1 MRDDITT
8 TASLPPAWWPT
19 ALKYFAAVCAA
30 LLIGEGAVRLS
41 AFTPAQW
48 YPRII
53 ETLDGVP
60 ARYLFAGTS
69 RVGSG
74 VNVLQFADA
83 QPPLAPGDQRQV
95 FNMGHGFSTIISHA
109 IGLRHMAE
117 AGLLRGAVVFVEAP
131 GGVPDESTWNGR
143 WYFRE
148 APSFLVSVA
157 GARDMPGF
165 WRSQMSADDKIG
177 ASARAALKFSKL
189 AVYAEMIRVNGLSAA
204 YRRAS
209 QLRSS
214 APGAQPAAV
223 ERLELREGGGVR
235 GDVDDLSRISAAA
248 IVEGRRMLDEQT
260 LVADWGRTVS
270 GEIVDIV
277 RGGGGEVAFF
287 DMPLSAPMRIA
298 AESETGQR
306 NGESF
311 GVWAAARGVRV
322 LRSREDYP
330 AALFPDVWHMSATGA
345 DMFTRELINEW
356 GRREP

>member
-8 TASLPPAWWPT
+8 TPSPPPAWWPT
-19 ALKYFAAVCAA
+19 AVKYVAAVCAA
-30 LLIGEGAVRLS
+30 LLIGEAGVRVS

-48 YPRII
+48 YPQII
-53 ETLDGVP
+53 EKLHGVP
-60 ARYLFAGTS
+60 VRYLFAGTS
-69 RVGSG
+69 RVGAG
-74 VNVLQFADA
+74 VNVLQFAEA
-83 QPPLAPGDQRQV
+83 QPPLAPGEPRQV

-117 AGLLRGAVVFVEAP
+117 AGLLRGAIVFVEAP

-157 GARDMPGF
+157 GARDMPGL
-165 WRSQMSADDKIG
+165 WRSGTSTDDKIG
-177 ASARAALKFSKL
+177 ASARVALKFSTL
-189 AVYAEMIRVNGLSAA
+189 AVYAEMIRVNGLGAA

-214 APGAQPAAV
+214 AAGEPAVV

-248 IVEGRRMLDEQT
+248 IVEGQRMLDAQT
-260 LVADWGRTVS
+260 LVGDWGRTVS
-270 GEIVDIV
+270 GEIVEIV
-277 RGGGGEVAFF
+277 RNGGGDVAFF

-298 AESETGQR
+298 AESGTGQR

-311 GVWAAARGVRV
+311 RAWAAARGVRV
-322 LRSREDYP
+322 LRSRGGYP
-330 AALFPDVWHMSATGA
+330 VGLFPDVWHMSATGA
-345 DMFTRELINEW
+345 DMFTRELIAEW
-356 GRREP
+356 AK